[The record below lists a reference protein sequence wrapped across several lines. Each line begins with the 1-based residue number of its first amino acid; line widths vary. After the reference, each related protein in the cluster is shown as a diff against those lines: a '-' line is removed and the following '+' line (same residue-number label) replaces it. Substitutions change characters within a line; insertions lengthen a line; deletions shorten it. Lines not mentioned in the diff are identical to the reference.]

1 MGISRW
7 GYREFMQAGMG
18 QGGIGMDQAAWFEV
32 RGKGYRELTTMGF
45 GECQ

>member
-1 MGISRW
+1 MGISLW

-32 RGKGYRELTTMGF
+32 RGIDRELTTMGF
-45 GECQ
+45 GEF